1 MSAPRLGR
9 TDPTPAVW
17 DSDIIA
23 KQMLPDC
30 EASARQRES
39 ETLQVRTDEI
49 KGLPR
54 AQKAKEEPV
63 LDREQNERR
72 MRATGS

>member
-1 MSAPRLGR
+1 MMNPKDDR

-23 KQMLPDC
+23 RTNPSLL
-30 EASARQRES
+30 REN
-39 ETLQVRTDEI
+39 ETLHVRTDEI

-54 AQKAKEEPV
+54 
-63 LDREQNERR
+63 
-72 MRATGS
+72 